1 LQGDHDGL
9 RGGSAQGKLDEER
22 SGDGIGKVPAKNGS
36 GRLNGQSFERI
47 ALDEMEA
54 GLVLEIVVKER
65 DEALVHLE
73 GFDPV
78 AGGEEGVGEGSKAGT
93 DLLHRFRANCA
104 DGLGD
109 LGRKGGLGEEV
120 LAQLAEGAEAA
131 GGQDFLDPGGVQS
144 WRWRMACSSPGLR
157 MPCTSSEPLP

>member
-22 SGDGIGKVPAKNGS
+22 SGDGIGKVPTEHGS
-36 GRLNGQSFERI
+36 GRLCGQSFKRI

-78 AGGEEGVGEGSKAGT
+78 AGGEEGAGEGPEAWSN
-93 DLLHRFRANCA
+93 LLHGFRS
-104 DGLGD
+104 G
-109 LGRKGGLGEEV
+109 
-120 LAQLAEGAEAA
+120 
-131 GGQDFLDPGGVQS
+131 
-144 WRWRMACSSPGLR
+144 
-157 MPCTSSEPLP
+157 